1 LDLQLDSKEMKMKW
15 LIVLTLAIASV
26 ALNGCVVAP
35 IDGPGYYGGPRAA
48 VVVGPGYGYY
58 GHRYG
63 YRRW

>member
-1 LDLQLDSKEMKMKW
+1 MKW
-15 LIVLTLAIASV
+15 LLVLALGIASV

-35 IDGPGYYGGPRAA
+35 AGPGYDGYYAGPRAA